1 MTKNSKSRKNNLK
14 GDDCMLTASKS
25 SNSAFV
31 VQEGKAKDFLKF
43 VNEKSPSSQ
52 AAMEKARAFAKKNKK

>member
-1 MTKNSKSRKNNLK
+1 MTKNNKSRKNNLK
-14 GDDCMLTASKS
+14 GDDGMLTASKS

-31 VQEGKAKDFLKF
+31 VQKGKAQDFLKF

>member
-1 MTKNSKSRKNNLK
+1 
-14 GDDCMLTASKS
+14 MLTASKS